1 MTDIIIGNNRNTVR
15 LVQDIFLIHS
25 IIISKT
31 IYSINNNIFPYVP
44 SNRSENSAVYIYATN
59 ITKAEKQL
67 NTLLTFLN
75 KINKLFNNSF
85 NIYTNIINDNNPYA
99 TTRYEISTTLKEEIN
114 PEEIYALYKLY
125 NFPKNIPIE

>member
-1 MTDIIIGNNRNTVR
+1 MNDIIIGNNRNTVR

-59 ITKAEKQL
+59 IAKAEKQL

-85 NIYTNIINDNNPYA
+85 NIYTNTINDNNPYT
-99 TTRYEISTTLKEEIN
+99 TTRYEIFTTLKEEIN

>member
-1 MTDIIIGNNRNTVR
+1 MNNIIIGNNRNTVR

-25 IIISKT
+25 TIISKT
-31 IYSINNNIFPYVP
+31 VSSINNNIYPYVP
-44 SNRSENSAVYIYATN
+44 SNRSENSAVYIYVTN

-85 NIYTNIINDNNPYA
+85 NIYTSIINDNNPYA
-99 TTRYEISTTLKEEIN
+99 TTRYEIFTTLKEEIN

>member
-1 MTDIIIGNNRNTVR
+1 MNDIIIGNNRNTVR

-85 NIYTNIINDNNPYA
+85 NIYTNTINDNNSYA
-99 TTRYEISTTLKEEIN
+99 TTKYEIFTTLKEEIN

>member
-1 MTDIIIGNNRNTVR
+1 MNDIIIGNNRNTVR

-59 ITKAEKQL
+59 IAKAEKQL

-85 NIYTNIINDNNPYA
+85 NIYTNTINDNNPYA
-99 TTRYEISTTLKEEIN
+99 TTRYEIFTTLKEEIN

>member
-1 MTDIIIGNNRNTVR
+1 MNDIIIGNNRNTVR

-85 NIYTNIINDNNPYA
+85 NIYTNTINDNNPYA
-99 TTRYEISTTLKEEIN
+99 TTKYEIFTTLKEEIN

>member
-1 MTDIIIGNNRNTVR
+1 MNDIIIGNNRNTVR

-25 IIISKT
+25 IIISKI

-59 ITKAEKQL
+59 IAKAEKQL

-85 NIYTNIINDNNPYA
+85 NIYTNTINDNNPYA
-99 TTRYEISTTLKEEIN
+99 TTRYEIFTTLKEEIN

>member
-1 MTDIIIGNNRNTVR
+1 MNDIIIGNNRNTVR

-59 ITKAEKQL
+59 IAKAEKQL

-85 NIYTNIINDNNPYA
+85 NIYTNTINDNNPYA
-99 TTRYEISTTLKEEIN
+99 TTKYEIFTTLKEEIN

>member
-1 MTDIIIGNNRNTVR
+1 MNDIIIGNNRNTVR

-31 IYSINNNIFPYVP
+31 IYAINNNIFPYVP

-59 ITKAEKQL
+59 IAKAEKQL

-85 NIYTNIINDNNPYA
+85 NIYTNTINDNNPYA
-99 TTRYEISTTLKEEIN
+99 TTKYEIFTTLKEEIN

>member
-1 MTDIIIGNNRNTVR
+1 MNDIIIGNNRNTVR

-67 NTLLTFLN
+67 NMLLTFLN

-85 NIYTNIINDNNPYA
+85 NIYTNTINDNNPYA
-99 TTRYEISTTLKEEIN
+99 TTKYEIFTTLKEEIN

>member
-1 MTDIIIGNNRNTVR
+1 MNDIIIGNNRNTVR

-59 ITKAEKQL
+59 IAKAEKQL

-85 NIYTNIINDNNPYA
+85 NIYTNTINDNNLYT
-99 TTRYEISTTLKEEIN
+99 TTRYEIFTTLKEEIN

>member
-25 IIISKT
+25 TIISKT
-31 IYSINNNIFPYVP
+31 IHSINNNIYPYVP
-44 SNRSENSAVYIYATN
+44 SNRSENSAVYIYVTN

-85 NIYTNIINDNNPYA
+85 NIYTSIINDNNPYA
-99 TTRYEISTTLKEEIN
+99 TTRYEIYVTLKEEIN